1 MLASVLVSTMAE
13 SIQAQSFTEIDQ
25 AAKQGIQAGVYPGA
39 VVVIGRSDS
48 IIYARG
54 YGHFTWSPKIASPV
68 SGLHPLGHRVDFQGD
83 GHRQCC
89 HAAG

>member
-1 MLASVLVSTMAE
+1 MRGSVAILAWVLLTTMAE

-54 YGHFTWSPKIASPV
+54 YGHFT
-68 SGLHPLGHRVDFQGD
+68 
-83 GHRQCC
+83 
-89 HAAG
+89 